1 MIFFKYLFKKKLKIK
16 VGAWMTDSSKLEL
29 DASNQNL
36 RTDSYIPNS
45 QWQLMSLNVNSI
57 VTNDRYIFFN
67 DPQNGVAYNSEDVSF
82 TITLKR
88 YSLYFIINDIFPTLI
103 LNLITLLAFAFP
115 YQQQLQIGKGGI
127 LFLFFFD

>member
-1 MIFFKYLFKKKLKIK
+1 
-16 VGAWMTDSSKLEL
+16 MTDSSKLEL

-127 LFLFFFD
+127 LFLFFLTKKFY